1 MIKMFKQIVVIGV
14 FGLIIV
20 GVISVRGLY
29 NPTRTKL
36 LGKWN
41 VTFEMTQS
49 DLREMGVTTN
59 PLVAAT
65 ASVLMKTLQAEMQVE
80 FRRDNTM
87 RTDMSSFG
95 VSTGDSGTWKVGRQA
110 DDGVNVVMRFDG
122 DDEPKEWKIHFVDD
136 DTFEMTPPEGSRFPI
151 SQLVV
156 FRRVT
161 EVADASGW

>member
-1 MIKMFKQIVVIGV
+1 MIKMIKQIVVIGV

-20 GVISVRGLY
+20 GVVYVRGLY

-36 LGKWN
+36 VGKWN

-49 DLREMGVTTN
+49 DLRELGVTTN
-59 PLVAAT
+59 PLVTAT

-95 VSTGDSGTWKVGRQA
+95 ISKGDSGTWKVGGQA
-110 DDGVNVVMRFDG
+110 DDGVTVVMDFEG
-122 DDEPKEWKIHFVDD
+122 DDEPKEWMIKFVDD
-136 DTFEMTPPEGSRFPI
+136 DSFEMTPPAGSRFPI

-161 EVADASGW
+161 EVAAASAW